1 MYGTRH
7 IRVQFLCRT
16 PDALHWQEAG
26 VYRTWPR
33 RRHGDARTNLNR
45 NYVILLVPLV
55 HRVCCTHRPDVY
67 KLYYQDRSGRIVIIK
82 KGTFLLG
89 YGPFRMPVTR
99 KNTRCQ
105 CNKGDTLCIEP
116 AWSLIASMKWMM

>member
-1 MYGTRH
+1 MAHG
-7 IRVQFLCRT
+7 IFEFSSSAGPRT
-16 PDALHWQEAG
+16 HYTGRKPVFTGHGPGG
-26 VYRTWPR
+26 VT
-33 RRHGDARTNLNR
+33 GDARTNLNR

-89 YGPFRMPVTR
+89 YRPFRMPVTR
-99 KNTRCQ
+99 KNTTCQ
-105 CNKGDTLCIEP
+105 CNKGDTLCI
-116 AWSLIASMKWMM
+116 